1 MLINPLPAPHVL
13 IIDDDPDIS
22 SVLASALEAVGCKVS
37 VESRSDRAEEAC
49 RKANPDLIL
58 IDMMMPGRTGIDLLG
73 PLHEIAPDAIM
84 CITTGMGDPALLQ
97 RSLKSGAWN
106 VLCKPYSLTELTELI
121 DLALKLSQSLREE
134 AGAGVV
140 ESQITQEFSGDHKPT
155 PADLASLIA
164 VAAGAGIGSDIAYR
178 KLPLLASELLD
189 NAFEHG
195 TQQDPNAKYGTK
207 LVVDD
212 NDVELTVWD
221 SGKSFD
227 GKTVIRQQ
235 AFAVPKG
242 KLSGLQLASAL
253 ADEVRFSKEP
263 NAVTLVWHENPLK
276 KDEEPRG

>member
-22 SVLASALEAVGCKVS
+22 SVLASALEAVGCSVS
-37 VESRSDRAEEAC
+37 VESRSEKAEEAC
-49 RKANPDLIL
+49 QAANPDMIL
-58 IDMMMPGRTGIDLLG
+58 VDMMMPGRMGIDLIE
-73 PLHEIAPDAIM
+73 PLHEIAPGAII

-97 RSLKSGAWN
+97 RSLKTGAWN

-121 DLALKLSQSLREE
+121 DLALRLSQSLREE

-140 ESQITQEFSGDHKPT
+140 ESQISQEFTGDHRPT
-155 PADLASLIA
+155 PADLARLIA
-164 VAAGAGIGSDIAYR
+164 VASGAGIDSDIAYR
-178 KLPLLASELLD
+178 RLPLLASELLD

-195 TQQDPNAKYGTK
+195 VHQDANGKYGTK
-207 LVVDD
+207 LLIDD

-221 SGKSFD
+221 SGNSFD
-227 GKTVIRQQ
+227 GRTVMRQQ

-253 ADEVRFSKEP
+253 ADEVRFAKNP
-263 NAVTLVWHENPLK
+263 NSVTLVWHETPSK
-276 KDEEPRG
+276 KVEEPRR